1 MIHRSNIIKK
11 PVIEF
16 HDVSYRYPR
25 SKRWVITHLNLTI
38 NEGEFVAIM
47 GENGAGKSTLCQMT
61 NGIIPNSIGGKLA
74 GKVLV
79 HGLDTQEAGISILA
93 TKVGIVLEDPE
104 TQLFAS
110 SVLSEVAFGP
120 ENLSIPPAEIQERVA
135 WALETVRLKGYEDRL
150 PTSLSGGQKQRLAI
164 AANIAMRPDIL
175 VLDEATSQLDPVGVE
190 EVLSVA
196 RELNQKYGMTV
207 IMATD
212 ASEMIARHM
221 DRVVVLNE
229 GRLVADGTPRE
240 IFSNL
245 NLFKKIMIRSPQ
257 VSQLAGRMQDEG
269 KPFPSF
275 PITVEEGKQ
284 DIIQMVGNG
293 HPGSTGHKQPERYTI
308 DAPASI
314 LVDNLDYIYQPLNVH
329 AVRGVSFEIKKGEFV
344 ALIGQNGSGKTTI
357 LKNLLGLLRPT
368 SGKVLVAGKDT
379 NVTAVAEMAQH
390 VGFVLQNP
398 DQQLFAQ
405 TVAEEVS
412 YGPKNLG
419 VSPEVIEERIE
430 KALKVVGLEGRRDE
444 FPPAMPKGDRAKV
457 VIASALAL
465 DPEIIILDE
474 PTTGQDYRGC
484 HQIMQIA
491 KAMHEQGRTV
501 VFVTHHMALVAEY
514 ARRVIV
520 LSGGKVILDDITEAV
535 FSKPEV
541 VRQAYIIPPQITE
554 LGQALPPELGL
565 PRTPLTVETM
575 CQAVL
580 QKALETHPQPEFG
593 RN

>member
-1 MIHRSNIIKK
+1 M
-11 PVIEF
+11 
-16 HDVSYRYPR
+16 
-25 SKRWVITHLNLTI
+25 ITHLNLTI
-38 NEGEFVAIM
+38 YEGEFVAIM
-47 GENGAGKSTLCQMT
+47 GENGAGKSTVCQMT
-61 NGIIPNSIGGKLA
+61 NGIIPNSIGGRLA
-74 GKVLV
+74 GKVMV
-79 HGLDTQEAGISILA
+79 HGLDTQEAGISVLA

-120 ENLSIPPAEIQERVA
+120 ENLCISPEEIQKRVA
-135 WALETVRLKGYEDRL
+135 WALETVRLKGFEDRL

-229 GRLVADGTPRE
+229 GRLVADGTPHE
-240 IFSNL
+240 IFANL
-245 NLFKKIMIRSPQ
+245 DLFKKIMIRSPQ
-257 VSQLAGRMQDEG
+257 VSQLAARMQEHE
-269 KPFPSF
+269 KPFVSF
-275 PITVEEGKQ
+275 PITVDEAKAN
-284 DIIQMVGNG
+284 IIQQAGNG
-293 HPGSTGHKQPERYTI
+293 HGEPAVMRKPEKYVVNT
-308 DAPASI
+308 PTSI
-314 LVDNLDYIYQPLNVH
+314 LVDNLDFIYQPLNVH
-329 AVRGVSFEIKKGEFV
+329 AVKGVSFEIKKGEFV

-368 SGKVLVAGKDT
+368 SGKVLVAGMDT
-379 NVTAVAEMAQH
+379 NVTAVAEMAQK

-412 YGPKNLG
+412 YGPRNLG
-419 VSPEVIEERIE
+419 ISPELIEERIE
-430 KALKVVGLEGRRDE
+430 KALKVVGLEGRRDD

-520 LSGGKVILDDITEAV
+520 LSGGKVILDDVTEAV
-535 FSKPEV
+535 FSQPEV
-541 VRQAYIIPPQITE
+541 VRKAYIIPPQITE

-565 PRTPLTVETM
+565 PKTPLTVETM
-575 CQAVL
+575 CDAIVNKL
-580 QKALETHPQPEFG
+580 NTPQNQHEYG

>member
-1 MIHRSNIIKK
+1 M
-11 PVIEF
+11 
-16 HDVSYRYPR
+16 
-25 SKRWVITHLNLTI
+25 ITHLNLTI
-38 NEGEFVAIM
+38 YEGEFVAIM
-47 GENGAGKSTLCQMT
+47 GENGAGKSTVCQMT
-61 NGIIPNSIGGKLA
+61 NGIIPNSIGGRLA
-74 GKVLV
+74 GKVMV
-79 HGLDTQEAGISILA
+79 HGLDTQEAGISVLA

-120 ENLSIPPAEIQERVA
+120 ENLCISPEEIQKRVA
-135 WALETVRLKGYEDRL
+135 WALETVRLKGFEDRL

-229 GRLVADGTPRE
+229 GRLVADGTPHE
-240 IFSNL
+240 IFANL
-245 NLFKKIMIRSPQ
+245 DLFKKIMIRSPQ
-257 VSQLAGRMQDEG
+257 VSQLAARMQEHE
-269 KPFPSF
+269 KPFVSF
-275 PITVEEGKQ
+275 PITVDEAKAN
-284 DIIQMVGNG
+284 IIQQAGNG
-293 HPGSTGHKQPERYTI
+293 HGEPAVMRKPEKYVVNT
-308 DAPASI
+308 PTSI
-314 LVDNLDYIYQPLNVH
+314 LVDNLDFIYQPLNVH
-329 AVRGVSFEIKKGEFV
+329 AVKGVSFEIKKGEFV

-368 SGKVLVAGKDT
+368 SGKVLVAGMDT
-379 NVTAVAEMAQH
+379 NVTAVAEMAQK

-412 YGPKNLG
+412 YGPRNLG
-419 VSPEVIEERIE
+419 ISPELIEERIE
-430 KALKVVGLEGRRDE
+430 KALKVVGLEGRRDD

-520 LSGGKVILDDITEAV
+520 LSGGKVILDDVTEAV
-535 FSKPEV
+535 VSQPEV
-541 VRQAYIIPPQITE
+541 VRKAYIIPPQITE

-565 PRTPLTVETM
+565 PKTPLTVETM
-575 CQAVL
+575 CDAIVNKL
-580 QKALETHPQPEFG
+580 NTPQNQHEYG

>member
-1 MIHRSNIIKK
+1 
-11 PVIEF
+11 
-16 HDVSYRYPR
+16 
-25 SKRWVITHLNLTI
+25 
-38 NEGEFVAIM
+38 M

-61 NGIIPNSIGGKLA
+61 NGIIPNSIGGRLA

-79 HGLDTQEAGISILA
+79 HGLDTQEAGISVLA

-120 ENLSIPPAEIQERVA
+120 ENLCISPEEIQRRVA
-135 WALETVRLKGYEDRL
+135 WALETVRLKGFEDRL

-221 DRVVVLNE
+221 DRVIVLNE
-229 GRLVADGTPRE
+229 GRLVADGTPHQ

-245 NLFKKIMIRSPQ
+245 DLFKKIMIRSPQ
-257 VSQLAGRMQDEG
+257 VSQLAASMQENE
-269 KPFPSF
+269 KPFHSF
-275 PITVEEGKQ
+275 PITVEEAKVN
-284 DIIQMVGNG
+284 IIQQMGNG
-293 HPGSTGHKQPERYTI
+293 HGDLVVLQKPEKFVVNTS
-308 DAPASI
+308 ASI

-329 AVRGVSFEIKKGEFV
+329 AVKGVSFEIKKGEFV

-368 SGKVLVAGKDT
+368 SGKVLVAGMDT
-379 NVTAVAEMAQH
+379 SVTAVAEMAQH

-405 TVAEEVS
+405 TVAEEIS

-419 VSPEVIEERIE
+419 ISPDMIEERIE
-430 KALKVVGLEGRRDE
+430 KALKVVGLEGKRDE

-465 DPEIIILDE
+465 EPEIIILDE

-491 KAMHEQGRTV
+491 KTMQEQGRTV

-520 LSGGKVILDDITEAV
+520 LSEGKVILDDVTEAV
-535 FSKPEV
+535 FSQPEV
-541 VRQAYIIPPQITE
+541 VRKAYIIPPQITE

-575 CQAVL
+575 CKSILNKLNATQH
-580 QKALETHPQPEFG
+580 QHEYE

>member
-1 MIHRSNIIKK
+1 
-11 PVIEF
+11 
-16 HDVSYRYPR
+16 
-25 SKRWVITHLNLTI
+25 
-38 NEGEFVAIM
+38 M

-79 HGLDTQEAGISILA
+79 HGLDTQEAGISVLA

-269 KPFPSF
+269 RPFTSF

-284 DIIQMVGNG
+284 VIIQMVGNG
-293 HPGSTGHKQPERYTI
+293 HPGSTGSKQPERYTI
-308 DAPASI
+308 DAPTSI

-329 AVRGVSFEIKKGEFV
+329 AVKGVSFEIKKGEFV

-430 KALKVVGLEGRRDE
+430 KALQVVGLEGRLDE

-501 VFVTHHMALVAEY
+501 LFVTHHMALVAEY

-520 LSGGKVILDDITEAV
+520 LSGGKVILDDVTEAV
-535 FSKPEV
+535 FSKREV

>member
-1 MIHRSNIIKK
+1 M
-11 PVIEF
+11 
-16 HDVSYRYPR
+16 SYRYPR
-25 SKRWVITHLNLTI
+25 SKRWVVTHLNLTI
-38 NEGEFVAIM
+38 HEGEFVAIM
-47 GENGAGKSTLCQMT
+47 GENGAGKSTVCQMT
-61 NGIIPNSIGGKLA
+61 NGIIPNSIGGRLV
-74 GKVLV
+74 GQVLV
-79 HGLDTQEAGISILA
+79 HGLDTQEAGISVLA

-120 ENLSIPPAEIQERVA
+120 ENLCIPPEEIQKRVA
-135 WALETVRLKGYEDRL
+135 WALETVRLKGFEDRL

-221 DRVVVLNE
+221 DRVIVLNE

-240 IFSNL
+240 IFANL
-245 NLFKKIMIRSPQ
+245 DLFKKIMIRSPQ
-257 VSQLAGRMQDEG
+257 VSQLAARMQEE
-269 KPFPSF
+269 KRPFTTF
-275 PITVEEGKQ
+275 PITLEEGKEN
-284 DIIQMVGNG
+284 IIQMVGNG
-293 HPGSTGHKQPERYTI
+293 HPGSAVNQKTEKFAN
-308 DAPASI
+308 DAPPSI
-314 LVDNLDYIYQPLNVH
+314 VVDNLDFIYQPLNVH
-329 AVRGVSFEIKKGEFV
+329 AVKGVSFEIKKGEFV

-368 SGKVLVAGKDT
+368 SGKVLVAGMDT
-379 NVTAVAEMAQH
+379 NVTAVAEMAQR

-412 YGPKNLG
+412 YGPRNLG
-419 VSPEVIEERIE
+419 VSAEEIEERIE
-430 KALKVVGLEGRRDE
+430 KSLKVVGLEGRRDD

-465 DPEIIILDE
+465 NPEIIILDE
-474 PTTGQDYRGC
+474 PTTGQDFRGC

-491 KAMHEQGRTV
+491 KAMHEQGKTV

-514 ARRVIV
+514 AHRVIV
-520 LSGGKVILDDITEAV
+520 LSGGKVILDDVTEAV

-575 CQAVL
+575 CQALL
-580 QKALETHPQPEFG
+580 QKVPTSQQQSEYG

>member
-1 MIHRSNIIKK
+1 
-11 PVIEF
+11 
-16 HDVSYRYPR
+16 
-25 SKRWVITHLNLTI
+25 
-38 NEGEFVAIM
+38 M

-79 HGLDTQEAGISILA
+79 HGLDTQEAGISVLA

-120 ENLSIPPAEIQERVA
+120 ENLNIPPVEIQERVA
-135 WALETVRLKGYEDRL
+135 WALETVRLRGYEDRL

-257 VSQLAGRMQDEG
+257 VSQLAGRMQEEG
-269 KPFPSF
+269 KPFTSF
-275 PITVEEGKQ
+275 PITVEECKQ

-293 HPGSTGHKQPERYTI
+293 YAGSTWNKQPERYTI
-308 DAPASI
+308 DAPVSI

-329 AVRGVSFEIKKGEFV
+329 AVKGVSFEIKKGEFV

-430 KALKVVGLEGRRDE
+430 NALKVVGLEGRRDE

-520 LSGGKVILDDITEAV
+520 LSGGKVILDDVTEAV
-535 FSKPEV
+535 FSKREV

>member
-1 MIHRSNIIKK
+1 
-11 PVIEF
+11 
-16 HDVSYRYPR
+16 
-25 SKRWVITHLNLTI
+25 
-38 NEGEFVAIM
+38 M

-79 HGLDTQEAGISILA
+79 HGLDTQEAGISVLA

-120 ENLSIPPAEIQERVA
+120 ENLSISPAEIQERVA

-269 KPFPSF
+269 KPFTSF

-284 DIIQMVGNG
+284 EIIQMVGNG
-293 HPGSTGHKQPERYTI
+293 HPGSTGSKQPERYTI
-308 DAPASI
+308 DAPTSI

-329 AVRGVSFEIKKGEFV
+329 AVKGVSFEIKKGEFV

-430 KALKVVGLEGRRDE
+430 KALQVVGLEGRRDE

-501 VFVTHHMALVAEY
+501 LFVTHHMALVAEY

-520 LSGGKVILDDITEAV
+520 LSGGKVILDDVTEAV
-535 FSKPEV
+535 FSKREV

-554 LGQALPPELGL
+554 LGQALPPELSL

>member
-1 MIHRSNIIKK
+1 
-11 PVIEF
+11 
-16 HDVSYRYPR
+16 
-25 SKRWVITHLNLTI
+25 
-38 NEGEFVAIM
+38 M

-61 NGIIPNSIGGKLA
+61 NGIIPNSIGGRLA

-79 HGLDTQEAGISILA
+79 HGLDTQEAGISVLA

-120 ENLSIPPAEIQERVA
+120 ENLCISPEEIQKRVS
-135 WALETVRLKGYEDRL
+135 WALETVRLKGFEDRL

-229 GRLVADGTPRE
+229 GRRVADGTPRE
-240 IFSNL
+240 IFANL
-245 NLFKKIMIRSPQ
+245 DLFKKIMIRSPQ
-257 VSQLAGRMQDEG
+257 VSQLAARMLEHE
-269 KPFPSF
+269 KPFTSF
-275 PITVEEGKQ
+275 PITVDEAKTN
-284 DIIQMVGNG
+284 IIQQVGNG
-293 HPGSTGHKQPERYTI
+293 RSEPAIVRKPEKYVVNT
-308 DAPASI
+308 PTSI

-329 AVRGVSFEIKKGEFV
+329 AVKGVSFEIKKGEFV

-368 SGKVLVAGKDT
+368 SGKVLVAGMDT

-405 TVAEEVS
+405 TVAEEIS

-419 VSPEVIEERIE
+419 ISPEEIEERIE
-430 KALKVVGLEGRRDE
+430 KSLKFVGLEGRRDD

-520 LSGGKVILDDITEAV
+520 LSEGKVILDDVTEAV
-535 FSKPEV
+535 FSQPEV
-541 VRQAYIIPPQITE
+541 VRKAYIIPPQITE

-575 CQAVL
+575 CKSILNKLNATQH
-580 QKALETHPQPEFG
+580 QHEYE

>member
-1 MIHRSNIIKK
+1 
-11 PVIEF
+11 
-16 HDVSYRYPR
+16 
-25 SKRWVITHLNLTI
+25 
-38 NEGEFVAIM
+38 M

-79 HGLDTQEAGISILA
+79 HGLDTQEAGISVLA

-120 ENLSIPPAEIQERVA
+120 ENLSISPAEIQERVA

-269 KPFPSF
+269 KPFTSF

-284 DIIQMVGNG
+284 EIIQMVGNG
-293 HPGSTGHKQPERYTI
+293 HPGSTGSKQPERYTI
-308 DAPASI
+308 DAPTSI

-329 AVRGVSFEIKKGEFV
+329 AVKGVSFEIKKGEFV

-430 KALKVVGLEGRRDE
+430 KALQVVGLEGRRDE

-501 VFVTHHMALVAEY
+501 LFVTHHMALVAEY

-520 LSGGKVILDDITEAV
+520 LSGGKVILDDVTEAV
-535 FSKPEV
+535 FSKREV

-580 QKALETHPQPEFG
+580 QKAHETHPQPEFG

>member
-1 MIHRSNIIKK
+1 M
-11 PVIEF
+11 
-16 HDVSYRYPR
+16 
-25 SKRWVITHLNLTI
+25 NLTI
-38 NEGEFVAIM
+38 HEGEFVAIM
-47 GENGAGKSTLCQMT
+47 GENGAGKSTLCQMM
-61 NGIIPNSIGGKLA
+61 NGIIPNSIGGRLA

-79 HGLDTQEAGISILA
+79 HGLDTQQAGISILA

-104 TQLFAS
+104 TQLFTS
-110 SVLSEVAFGP
+110 SVKSEVAFGA
-120 ENLSIPPAEIQERVA
+120 ENLCLSPEDIEERVA
-135 WALETVRLKGYEDRL
+135 WALNVVRLKGFEDRL

-221 DRVVVLNE
+221 DRVIVLNE
-229 GRLVADGTPRE
+229 GKLEADGTPRQ

-245 NLFKKIMIRSPQ
+245 PLFKKLMIRSPQ
-257 VSQLAGRMQDEG
+257 VSQLAAKMQEVE
-269 KPFPSF
+269 KPFSSF
-275 PITVEEGKQ
+275 PITIDEAKENVIQLVGDRSGKVTIVPENHKTVEGAQ
-284 DIIQMVGNG
+284 
-293 HPGSTGHKQPERYTI
+293 T
-308 DAPASI
+308 SI
-314 LVDNLDYIYQPLNVH
+314 LVENLDYIYQPLNVH
-329 AVRGVSFEIKKGEFV
+329 AVKGVSFEIKKGEFV
-344 ALIGQNGSGKTTI
+344 ALIGQNGSGKTTV

-368 SGKVLVAGKDT
+368 SGTVLVAGRDT
-379 NVTAVAEMAQH
+379 KKTAVAEMAEH

-405 TVAEEVS
+405 TVAEEIS

-419 VSPEVIEERIE
+419 LPPEEIE
-430 KALKVVGLEGRRDE
+430 KRIVETLKVVGLEGRREE
-444 FPPAMPKGDRAKV
+444 FPPAMSKGDRAKV

-474 PTTGQDYRGC
+474 PTTGQDYKGC

-491 KAMHEQGRTV
+491 RALHEQGRTV

-514 ARRVIV
+514 AKRVIV
-520 LSGGKVILDDITEAV
+520 MSGGKLLLDDVTEAV
-535 FSKPEV
+535 FSQPEV

-565 PRTPLTVETM
+565 PRTPLSVQTM
-575 CQAVL
+575 ADALL
-580 QKALETHPQPEFG
+580 QKLNAPSLEQEHV
-593 RN
+593 